1 MTPAG
6 RNRGG
11 RNRGRRAGGGDR
23 DGRGGRNGTG
33 AGGKQPAEP
42 PRKAATRLWAGLA
55 LVVGFHVVLALST
68 SVPQMHHGG
77 DNTHYLSLAHSLVQ
91 DGSYRDIWTPD
102 QPAHSKYPPLY
113 PAFLAAMMLAGAK
126 TWTAF
131 KASSLAFT
139 ALATAFCFLWARR
152 LRGDRSALATALVF
166 GGSYSLLSAS
176 HWILSEPFFVATTMG
191 SLWLL
196 ASAQGRKDARPPQP
210 PLRSLPPASRLQLA
224 AGLLLA
230 GTTYFIRSAGLPL
243 IVAAAAWL
251 AIGRRW
257 KELGA
262 FAAVLAAPALLWQSR
277 AGGQYVS
284 EFWLKTVYAPELG
297 RVGPWDFAVRVA
309 TNAWDY
315 ATEHVPIAVAGDLG
329 GATTA
334 LGIGLAVAAAAGWLR
349 RVRSGPG
356 VAEGFAFLYVGLM
369 LAWPPQGASERFALP
384 LLPLALFWGCE
395 SVARLAAACA
405 TRWGTPGRRPDP
417 ARRDD
422 LRWRRLAGAAAL
434 VAVVAVPAS
443 LSWSA
448 LRGLSR
454 ACRESVS
461 ATGPLGCWGNNVRN
475 FHFMALW
482 AGDHLPE
489 GSTVFARKPRIFY
502 AFSGLPTATFPF
514 ETSPARFFGLAD
526 SLGIDYFVRDAWG
539 REAARF
545 VDPVVAA
552 YPERFCSVARF
563 RLGAD
568 SISLL
573 AILPPGDPAAEGP
586 DRPGSTPT
594 LSECAPPGTGA
605 STMPSQASVVSM
617 TVPFLAD
624 RSADARPR
632 PDLPG

>member
-6 RNRGG
+6 REPGG
-11 RNRGRRAGGGDR
+11 SDRGRRAG
-23 DGRGGRNGTG
+23 DGRRQGRRRGQAATPSGT
-33 AGGKQPAEP
+33 EP

-55 LVVGFHVVLALST
+55 LVVGVHVVLALST

-91 DGSYRDIWTPD
+91 DGTYRDIWTPGE
-102 QPAHSKYPPLY
+102 PEHSKYPPLY

-126 TWTAF
+126 TWSAF

-139 ALATAFCFLWARR
+139 TLATAFCFLWARR
-152 LRGDRSALATALVF
+152 LRGDRTALATALVF
-166 GGSYSLLSAS
+166 GASYSLLSAS

-196 ASAQGRKDARPPQP
+196 ASAQGRKDARPSQP
-210 PLRSLPPASRLQLA
+210 PLASPPPTPRLRLA
-224 AGLLLA
+224 AGLVLA
-230 GTTYFIRSAGLPL
+230 GAAYFIRSAGLPL

-251 AIGRRW
+251 AIGKRW

-277 AGGQYVS
+277 AGEQYTS
-284 EFWLKTVYAPELG
+284 EFWLKSVYAPELG
-297 RVGPWDFAVRVA
+297 RVGPWDFVVRVA

-329 GATTA
+329 GATIA
-334 LGIGLAVAAAAGWLR
+334 LGIGLAVAATVGWLR

-356 VAEGFAFLYVGLM
+356 VAEGFAFLHVGLM
-369 LAWPPQGASERFALP
+369 LAWPPAGASERFALP
-384 LLPLALFWGCE
+384 VLPLALFWGCE

-405 TRWGTPGRRPDP
+405 ARWGTPGRRPDA
-417 ARRDD
+417 ARHDG
-422 LRWRRLAGAAAL
+422 LRWRRWAGAAAL
-434 VAVVAVPAS
+434 AAVVAVPAG
-443 LSWSA
+443 LSWSG
-448 LRGLSR
+448 LREVSR
-454 ACRESVS
+454 ICREAVS
-461 ATGPLGCWGNNVRN
+461 ATGPLGCWGSNIRN

-502 AFSGLPTATFPF
+502 AFSGLPSATFPF

-526 SLGIDYFVRDAWG
+526 SLGIDYIVRDAWG
-539 REAARF
+539 VQAARF

-552 YPERFCSVARF
+552 HPERFCTVAGF
-563 RLGAD
+563 RLGAE

-573 AILPPGDPAAEGP
+573 AILPPPGDEAAEGP
-586 DRPGSTPT
+586 DPAGST
-594 LSECAPPGTGA
+594 LSECAPLGAGA
-605 STMPSQASVVSM
+605 STMPSQAAVVSM
-617 TVPFLAD
+617 TVPFLTD
-624 RSADARPR
+624 RSPSTRPR